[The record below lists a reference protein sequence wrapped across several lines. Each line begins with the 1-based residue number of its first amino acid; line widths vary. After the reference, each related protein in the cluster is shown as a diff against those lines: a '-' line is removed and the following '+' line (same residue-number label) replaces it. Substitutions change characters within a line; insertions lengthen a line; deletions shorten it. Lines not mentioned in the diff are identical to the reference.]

1 MAESREYSITLH
13 IDGEV
18 ASTGSS
24 EAVAGASTPSS
35 TASAK
40 ASASKGATS
49 VNAKAAMQAMTAYH
63 TIKSF
68 AVQEI
73 NYQVSTV
80 ELRTGSKDLQEK
92 ANFAN
97 QIIQK
102 GIGIFE
108 ATAVGAVVGGLP
120 GALAGL
126 ALSTAHTAINYAQRQ
141 NTLNLQESLEN
152 RSIEMMRI
160 RAGSLGSRSNS
171 Q

>member
-1 MAESREYSITLH
+1 MGEAREYSITIH

-18 ASTGSS
+18 ASTGTS

-35 TASAK
+35 TATAK
-40 ASASKGATS
+40 ASATKGATTTS
-49 VNAKAAMQAMTAYH
+49 PAGIMKAMTAYH
-63 TIKSF
+63 TLKAF

-92 ANFAN
+92 ANFTN

-102 GIGIFE
+102 GISILE
-108 ATAVGAVVGGLP
+108 TTAVGAVMGGLP

-126 ALSTAHTAINYAQRQ
+126 ALSTAHTAIGYAQRQ
-141 NTLNLQESLEN
+141 STLNLQESLEN

>member
-1 MAESREYSITLH
+1 MAESNEYSITLH

-49 VNAKAAMQAMTAYH
+49 VNAKSAMQAMTAYH

-68 AVQEI
+68 AVQQI

-92 ANFAN
+92 ANFTN

-102 GIGIFE
+102 GIGIAE
-108 ATAVGAVVGGLP
+108 LTVAGAVVGGLP

-126 ALSTAHTAINYAQRQ
+126 ALSTAHTAIGYAQRQ